1 MIDRQKFNDLFNNF
15 NKEFVVEIIDIFLSE
30 YDERFR
36 KLHKN
41 VEEKDFV
48 NLKFNAHTLK
58 GVVGNFHDPVTNEI
72 AIKFDEMATT
82 IVDFYYPETTALSK
96 KVDEMTEKKKEA
108 ELPQVYYNLEKNM
121 LRLVEELKIIRK
133 EFSA

>member
-82 IVDFYYPETTALSK
+82 VKDFYYPETTALSK
-96 KVDEMTEKKKEA
+96 KVDEITAKKNEA
-108 ELPQVYYNLEKNM
+108 ALPQVYKDLENKSSL
-121 LRLVEELKIIRK
+121 LRAELKKIRK
-133 EFSA
+133 ELTS